1 MRSRDP
7 FCDAK
12 IIEELIDV
20 FPLIALFWLAYNR
33 WKSLGANWY
42 KYSMGYE
49 ANGVGDLLFDDIR
62 LRLDEDPQT
71 ISFVI
76 L

>member
-1 MRSRDP
+1 M
-7 FCDAK
+7 
-12 IIEELIDV
+12 EELIDV
-20 FPLIALFWLAYNR
+20 SSLIALFQCNR
-33 WKSLGANWY
+33 WKPTGGNWY
-42 KYSMGYE
+42 KFSMGYE
-49 ANGVGDLLFDDIR
+49 ANGVGDLLFDDFR

>member
-1 MRSRDP
+1 MGGNS
-7 FCDAK
+7 
-12 IIEELIDV
+12 
-20 FPLIALFWLAYNR
+20 
-33 WKSLGANWY
+33 Y

-49 ANGVGDLLFDDIR
+49 ANGVGDLLFDDVR
-62 LRLDEDPQT
+62 LRLDEDPQA